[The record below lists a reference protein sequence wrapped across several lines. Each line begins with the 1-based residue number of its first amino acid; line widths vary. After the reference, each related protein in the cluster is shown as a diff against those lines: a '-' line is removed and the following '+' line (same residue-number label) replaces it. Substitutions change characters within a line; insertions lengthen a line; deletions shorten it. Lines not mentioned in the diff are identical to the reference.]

1 MTKRQT
7 IQIRISES
15 DKNKIDKYVGLLQE
29 NDPSY
34 SMTSL
39 IMDALE
45 NYYSE
50 FRIEEDTEG
59 NEKAVKGNKYVYKN
73 NDYYQAEDV
82 YKLSLEHKQLSDNTD
97 ITLSQEGYEKSKTQ
111 KINKL
116 ISDFLFQLA
125 VQKKREEHQAIS
137 ENENALIE
145 ELKKKL
151 K

>member
-1 MTKRQT
+1 MTKRHT
-7 IQIRISES
+7 IQIRVTEN
-15 DKNKIDKYVGLLQE
+15 DKEVIDKYVGLLQE

-50 FRIEEDTEG
+50 FIIEEDKEG
-59 NEKAVKGNKYVYKN
+59 NKKAVKLNKYLYKEN
-73 NDYYQAEDV
+73 TYYEADDV
-82 YKLSLEHKQLSDNTD
+82 YKLSVEHKELSKSTD
-97 ITLSQEGYEKSKTQ
+97 DVLSLENFEKSKTR
-111 KINKL
+111 KIHKL

-125 VQKKREEHQAIS
+125 LKRKIEEHRAIS